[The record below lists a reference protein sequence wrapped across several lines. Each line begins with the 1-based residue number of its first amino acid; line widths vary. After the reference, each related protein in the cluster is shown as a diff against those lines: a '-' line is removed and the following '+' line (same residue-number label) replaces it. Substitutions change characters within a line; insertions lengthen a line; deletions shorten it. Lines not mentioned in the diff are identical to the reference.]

1 MRKYS
6 TEQLRNVALVSHGGA
21 GKTSLLEAMLFC
33 SGSISRLGRVDE
45 GTSVGD
51 YDPEEVRRKISVS
64 TALAPAEWADHRI
77 NLLDTPGYF
86 DFLGEVKSAL
96 RVVEGALV
104 VLDASAGVAVGT
116 EKTWS
121 FADDE
126 HLPRLVF
133 VNKMDREN
141 ANFDKCLQELRDTFG
156 KAVAPVQIP
165 VGQANDF
172 RGIVD
177 LVRQQ
182 MLTFD
187 AAGKPSAGPIPAEL
201 HDKVQAARDALVE
214 AVAAVDDQL
223 TEKYLEGQELTEE
236 EIRQGVATGVK
247 SRQLVPVLCGSALK
261 VAGIAPLLDALV
273 HWLPSPAD
281 RTVRAQTPQGQ
292 EEQVA
297 CEENGPVAAL
307 VFKTISDPYV
317 GKITLMRVFRGVLR
331 TNTTV
336 YNVSQDHDERLA
348 QLFLMKGKEQVPVD
362 HLPAG
367 DIGGVAKLA
376 GTNTND
382 TLTCR
387 EHPVK
392 LPPIVFPEPVISM
405 AVEPKARGDEEKI
418 GAGLSRLEEEDPTFR
433 VSRQAETAQTLVSGQ
448 GELHLDVI
456 VSRLH
461 KKFGVEAELQTPKIP
476 YRETVKGTAK
486 AEYKHK
492 KQTGGR
498 GQYGHVFLEISP
510 LPLGSGLQ
518 FTDTIFGGAVPKQY
532 IPAVEKGVRETASE
546 GILAGYPVVDVKV
559 NLYDGSFHP
568 VDSSEMAFKI
578 AASMAMKKAF
588 MEATPILMEP
598 ILMVEVHVPE
608 SVMGDVIGDLNK
620 KRGRILGMEPGPAGQ
635 QIVKALVPQAEM
647 FRYATDLRSI
657 TQGRGS
663 FRVNVDHYE
672 EVPGPIAQQIIEQ
685 AHKEK
690 AS

>member
-126 HLPRLVF
+126 QLPRLVF

-156 KAVAPVQIP
+156 NAVAPVQIP

-177 LVRQQ
+177 LIRQQ

-214 AVAAVDDQL
+214 AVAAADDQL

-261 VAGIAPLLDALV
+261 VAGIVPLLDALV

-281 RTVRAQTPQGQ
+281 RIVPAQTPQGQ

-297 CEENGPVAAL
+297 CEENGPAAAL

-348 QLFLMKGKEQVPVD
+348 QLFLMKGKDQVPVD
-362 HLPAG
+362 LLPAG

-405 AVEPKARGDEEKI
+405 AVEPKTRGDEEKI